1 MQLGIAIISVTYS
14 NYYKCENGLFYDD
27 LIKVMPEFEYDD
39 EYGFIVCAWTPLHAF
54 FILMIPFIEYTAIR
68 HPSDLRKINDMFC

>member
-1 MQLGIAIISVTYS
+1 
-14 NYYKCENGLFYDD
+14 
-27 LIKVMPEFEYDD
+27 MPEFEYDD